1 MQRREFITLVGGAAA
16 ASLALLNAGARSQ
29 TPKVYR
35 IGFLSP
41 ADYATGSASRNF
53 ADGVTRQLG
62 LLGYTLGKN
71 LAVEQRG
78 AEMHLE
84 RLPELVGYLA
94 ASKVDVIVAN
104 GYPAAIAAKVGTS
117 TVPVVIIASGD
128 PVSTNLVASLARPGG
143 NLTGISDV
151 AAQLA
156 PKRLELLKRMVPSLK
171 RVAMLYNA
179 GDRGMTMRY
188 ESSAEAA
195 KMLGVIVQ
203 PLGVRAPDDFEGAF
217 AAMNKVMPDGL
228 LMVSD
233 SLTRLNR
240 KRVYDFAAAHRLPAI
255 YEAES
260 YTRDGGLMSY
270 GPDDSEA
277 IERVASLIDRVL
289 KGAKPA
295 DLPLEQPTRFRL
307 VINLKTA
314 KALGL
319 TVPPSLLATA
329 DEVIE

>member
-1 MQRREFITLVGGAAA
+1 
-16 ASLALLNAGARSQ
+16 
-29 TPKVYR
+29 
-35 IGFLSP
+35 
-41 ADYATGSASRNF
+41 
-53 ADGVTRQLG
+53 
-62 LLGYTLGKN
+62 
-71 LAVEQRG
+71 
-78 AEMHLE
+78 
-84 RLPELVGYLA
+84 
-94 ASKVDVIVAN
+94 
-104 GYPAAIAAKVGTS
+104 
-117 TVPVVIIASGD
+117 
-128 PVSTNLVASLARPGG
+128 
-143 NLTGISDV
+143 
-151 AAQLA
+151 
-156 PKRLELLKRMVPSLK
+156 
-171 RVAMLYNA
+171 
-179 GDRGMTMRY
+179 MRY

-195 KMLGVIVQ
+195 KVLGVTVQ
-203 PLGVRAPDDFEGAF
+203 PLGVRAPDDFEDAF

-270 GPDDSEA
+270 GPDDAEA

-314 KALGL
+314 KALGI

-329 DEVIE
+329 DAVIE